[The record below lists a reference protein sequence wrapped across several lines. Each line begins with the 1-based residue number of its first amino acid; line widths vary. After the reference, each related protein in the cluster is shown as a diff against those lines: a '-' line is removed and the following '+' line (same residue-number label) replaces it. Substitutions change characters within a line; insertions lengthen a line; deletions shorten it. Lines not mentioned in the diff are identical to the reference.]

1 MKRILVLASAVV
13 LSLIASGVSVAQ
25 ENKASVVAII
35 TKIENDSTKADLAND
50 KTFYEKILADDY
62 MQGTSDGVWW
72 TKADIL
78 KQFADPAKNK
88 TNKEEISDL
97 KVRVYGSTAIA
108 TYTDSYDAL
117 INGEHQVRTVIVT
130 DTFVKI
136 GGEWKLVASH
146 GCKSK

>member
-1 MKRILVLASAVV
+1 MKRILALVAVLALSLVASVV
-13 LSLIASGVSVAQ
+13 LRAQ
-25 ENKASVVAII
+25 ENKASVAAI
-35 TKIENDSTKADLAND
+35 TKIENDSIKADLAND

-62 MQGTSDGVWW
+62 MQGSSDGVWL

-78 KQFADPAKNK
+78 KEFADPAKNK

-117 INGEHQVRTVIVT
+117 INGEHQVRTIIVT
-130 DTFVKI
+130 DAFVKI
-136 GGEWKLVASH
+136 GGEWKLAASH